1 MAPRKEPTPTE
12 VDSASDGELNFNF
25 TNKPSTNITQAME
38 SISTDEKPDADLRL
52 QPLQDKWK
60 SKRLAVQKG
69 IDKDYAEQL
78 SSLKNKIKKHY
89 HDETQKR
96 SEYNQQ
102 RLQRLMTALE
112 KRIAIEEQINDRI
125 NSLRDDCAHIAM
137 LINAVYAGRKEAA
150 IQSARV
156 ANPSPAQN

>member
-1 MAPRKEPTPTE
+1 MAPPRKEPTPTE

-25 TNKPSTNITQAME
+25 TYKPSTNITQAME
-38 SISTDEKPDADLRL
+38 SI
-52 QPLQDKWK
+52 DKWK

-78 SSLKNKIKKHY
+78 SSLKNRIKKHC

-112 KRIAIEEQINDRI
+112 KRIAIEEKINDRI

-150 IQSARV
+150 TQSARI
-156 ANPSPAQN
+156 ANPSQPRI